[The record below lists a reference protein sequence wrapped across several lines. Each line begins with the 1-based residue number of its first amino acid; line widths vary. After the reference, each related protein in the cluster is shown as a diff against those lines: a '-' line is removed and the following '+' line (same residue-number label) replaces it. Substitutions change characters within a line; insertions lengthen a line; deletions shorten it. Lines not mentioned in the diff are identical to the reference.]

1 MNRRKEY
8 EKGKKIYRPVA
19 GSSHAC
25 RASYRLR
32 QYKDGYRAGSR
43 STAASGDIRG
53 SGE

>member
-1 MNRRKEY
+1 MRKGR
-8 EKGKKIYRPVA
+8 KFTGLLLAAAMLA
-19 GSSHAC
+19 G
-25 RASYRLR
+25 LR